1 MQLTSMVA
9 SINLG
14 LQFPCSLSNNVVKL
28 GFHSS
33 SPSPNNKRR
42 VSLMVNANSNRRLGG
57 TINNGEN
64 NNINNK
70 NYKVNGVRV
79 AEAPLTLRKL
89 KEDSAEEALVTCMHG
104 RFQEGIFVY
113 RQIFAIRSYEI
124 GPDQTA
130 TMETILNFLQETAL
144 NHVANSGIGGIGFG
158 ATRQMSIR
166 KLIWVVTRIQVQVQ
180 RYSSWGDIIEI
191 DTWVDAHGKNG
202 MRRDWVIRDHFT
214 KEVIVKAT
222 STWVMMNRETRKL
235 CKIPEEV
242 REELTPFYINRFA
255 ISNEDTDSEKIHKLT
270 DQDAENIQTGL
281 APRWNDMDANQHVN
295 NVKYIGWILESLPM
309 KVLEDYY
316 MTSMT
321 LEFRR
326 ECTQSNMLESMATP
340 TSKLI
345 HGNNSINIKV
355 NSNLQFT
362 HLLRLLDDDQRPEVV
377 RARTEWH
384 FKNYANSI

>member
-1 MQLTSMVA
+1 MVA

-281 APRWNDMDANQHVN
+281 AVSFLYM
-295 NVKYIGWILESLPM
+295 IFISLPM

>member
-281 APRWNDMDANQHVN
+281 AVSFLYM
-295 NVKYIGWILESLPM
+295 IFISLPM

>member
-222 STWVMMNRETRKL
+222 
-235 CKIPEEV
+235 
-242 REELTPFYINRFA
+242 RFA

>member
-1 MQLTSMVA
+1 
-9 SINLG
+9 
-14 LQFPCSLSNNVVKL
+14 
-28 GFHSS
+28 
-33 SPSPNNKRR
+33 
-42 VSLMVNANSNRRLGG
+42 
-57 TINNGEN
+57 
-64 NNINNK
+64 
-70 NYKVNGVRV
+70 
-79 AEAPLTLRKL
+79 
-89 KEDSAEEALVTCMHG
+89 
-104 RFQEGIFVY
+104 
-113 RQIFAIRSYEI
+113 
-124 GPDQTA
+124 
-130 TMETILNFLQETAL
+130 
-144 NHVANSGIGGIGFG
+144 
-158 ATRQMSIR
+158 MSIR

-255 ISNEDTDSEKIHKLT
+255 ISNEDTYSEKIHKLT

-345 HGNNSINIKV
+345 HANNSINRKV
-355 NSNLQFT
+355 NNNLQFT

-384 FKNYANSI
+384 FKNYADSI